1 MKPLLLA
8 RWILVLAIGM
18 LVSGEVYG
26 QGALEE
32 RAEVVIE
39 KVEVKVSPQGP
50 VVLLEVGEQ
59 AIPIYVDPTV
69 AGSIQSVLSGLML
82 PRPLSHDLM
91 HTILDAYSVK
101 VDRVFISLKDG
112 IYYGTMTVSLNGQTK
127 IFDSRSSDAIAL
139 AIHFHT
145 PIIVSQNLLESAG
158 QRLAGHDKNQVE
170 L

>member
-1 MKPLLLA
+1 MKPLFLTRL
-8 RWILVLAIGM
+8 ILVFVSNM
-18 LVSGEVYG
+18 LVSGAVYG
-26 QGALEE
+26 QGASEE
-32 RAEVVIE
+32 SAEVVIE
-39 KVEVKVSPQGP
+39 QVEVKVSPQGP

-69 AGSIQSVLSGLML
+69 AGSIQSVLSGFIL

-101 VDRVFISLKDG
+101 LDRVFISLKDD
-112 IYYGTMTVSLNGQTK
+112 IYYGTMTVSLNGQKK

-158 QRLAGHDKNQVE
+158 QRLSGHDQNQFE